1 MQSYP
6 ADIFLLQ
13 GWKITNKPPGREKA
27 EPPYCCEKYLE
38 GTFHSQVKS
47 WNLMTWKYGWI
58 V

>member
-13 GWKITNKPPGREKA
+13 DWKITNKPPGKERA

-47 WNLMTWKYGWI
+47 WNLMT
-58 V
+58 